1 MKPIWHTGPWS
12 EEQTQDLL
20 EELRLAEQTRS
31 LTNEEQSWLEQRMNY
46 EQFKKLVTNRQGCR
60 FLRSM
65 AVQTC
70 PEEYC
75 IRLLKEYGK
84 L

>member
-1 MKPIWHTGPWS
+1 MS
-12 EEQTQDLL
+12 YEE
-20 EELRLAEQTRS
+20 
-31 LTNEEQSWLEQRMNY
+31 
-46 EQFKKLVTNRQGCR
+46 FKKIVTNRQGCM

-65 AVQTC
+65 AVRTC

-75 IRLLKEYGK
+75 IQLLKEYGK